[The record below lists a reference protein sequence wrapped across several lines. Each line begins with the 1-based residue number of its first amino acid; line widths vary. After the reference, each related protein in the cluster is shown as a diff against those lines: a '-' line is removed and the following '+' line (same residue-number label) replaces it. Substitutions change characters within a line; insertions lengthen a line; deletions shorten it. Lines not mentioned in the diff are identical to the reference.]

1 MWRCDIDVM
10 QSNLYQDLDNLYYW
24 FRDNKLIFKLSV
36 NGSPIYTIT
45 CYRYLGVHL
54 DPTLNYDTHFHEMHK
69 KVAARVNFFRRIRSS
84 NDTSSALRIYQSM
97 IMPILTH
104 CSYNSLGWSESRK
117 RMIHFIETRSLE
129 IISPKCSP
137 QNCDL

>member
-10 QSNLYQDLDNLYYW
+10 QSNLHQDLDNLYYW

-69 KVAARVNFFRRIRSS
+69 KVAARVNLFRRIRSS

-97 IMPILTH
+97 IMPILTLAIIIVLDGQ
-104 CSYNSLGWSESRK
+104 SPANAWSALLRPEASK
-117 RMIHFIETRSLE
+117 
-129 IISPKCSP
+129 
-137 QNCDL
+137 